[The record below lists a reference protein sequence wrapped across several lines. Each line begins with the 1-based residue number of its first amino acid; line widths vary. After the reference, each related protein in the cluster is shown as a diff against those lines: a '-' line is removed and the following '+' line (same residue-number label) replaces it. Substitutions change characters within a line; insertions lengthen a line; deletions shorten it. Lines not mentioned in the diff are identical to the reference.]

1 MLEAPPNATHSAE
14 NSMKERLKILLYG
27 DTLVLAALQ
36 ASLAAQPDLD
46 VVGIIGMAASE
57 QTLCALRPN
66 VIIFDLGAVQPAF
79 HYALVEKLPG
89 LLLIGIDASTHRVLV
104 WSGQQLYELSTIDLV
119 EVIGRHTARGSG
131 SGLAAVEDE

>member
-1 MLEAPPNATHSAE
+1 
-14 NSMKERLKILLYG
+14 MKERLKVLLYG

-36 ASLAAQPDLD
+36 ASLAAHAEFD
-46 VVGIIGMAASE
+46 VTGLNGMAPNE

-79 HYALVEKLPG
+79 HYALVEQLPD
-89 LLLIGIDASTHRVLV
+89 LLLVGIDASTNRVLV
-104 WSGQQLYELSTIDLV
+104 WSGQQLHELSTVDLV

>member
-1 MLEAPPNATHSAE
+1 
-14 NSMKERLKILLYG
+14 MKERLKILLYR

-46 VVGIIGMAASE
+46 VVGLNGMAASE

-79 HYALVEKLPG
+79 HYALVEQLPD
-89 LLLIGIDASTHRVLV
+89 LLLVGIDASTNRVLV
-104 WSGQQLYELSTIDLV
+104 WSGQQSLFDAADLRRSHV
-119 EVIGRHTARGSG
+119 FDFRWRRSLRQCHQR
-131 SGLAAVEDE
+131 